1 MKSRAHELSATGE
14 QNPNQMTQRH
24 TSNRILDPGPRRE
37 GFTLFEM
44 LVSLAIVGLFL
55 TLLSFHLVSLSSIWM
70 SGNDDEFFDQHVDG
84 VQLFISSILDQ
95 SEGLAADSLEGNGNG
110 ETSGSADA
118 SLAPVRWSR
127 PPHWSNLD
135 APLLGFSQTE
145 APALFVREGQHL
157 PAIRAW
163 LYFDER
169 EGLSIL
175 WHSELEAE
183 PPERV
188 EDLFLTPVSRF
199 ISSVEYAYYD
209 AENERWEMDTRPETS
224 TDGTHILPHFLRLTF
239 EYQGEIRHRMIHI
252 PQETT
257 QVPLF

>member
-1 MKSRAHELSATGE
+1 MHFEYTTDSARK
-14 QNPNQMTQRH
+14 PV
-24 TSNRILDPGPRRE
+24 RRRG

-44 LVSLAIVGLFL
+44 LASLAIIGLFL
-55 TLLSFHLVSLSSIWM
+55 TLLSFHLVSLSSIWL

-84 VQLFISSILDQ
+84 VQLFLASVLDQ
-95 SEGLAADSLEGNGNG
+95 SEGLPANALEGSQTGQ
-110 ETSGSADA
+110 TSASADA

-157 PAIRAW
+157 PAIHAW

-199 ISSVEYAYYD
+199 ITRMEYAYYD
-209 AENERWEMDTRPETS
+209 AENERWEIDTRPQT
-224 TDGTHILPHFLRLTF
+224 TGDGTHVLPHFLRFTF
-239 EYQGEIRHRMIHI
+239 EHQGESSQRMVFI
-252 PQETT
+252 PQEIT

>member
-1 MKSRAHELSATGE
+1 MNFNRTTRVRST
-14 QNPNQMTQRH
+14 PTQER
-24 TSNRILDPGPRRE
+24 G

-44 LVSLAIVGLFL
+44 LASLAIIGLFM
-55 TLLSFHLVSLSSIWM
+55 TLLSFHLVSLSSIWL

-84 VQLFISSILDQ
+84 VQLFLAHALEQ
-95 SEGLAADSLEGNGNG
+95 SEGLADNPLEGSATGQ
-110 ETSGSADA
+110 TSASASADA

-169 EGLSIL
+169 DGLFIL

-183 PPERV
+183 PPDRV

-199 ISSVEYAYYD
+199 ITSLEYAYYD
-209 AENERWEMDTRPETS
+209 PDNDRWEIENRPETTS
-224 TDGTHILPHFLRLTF
+224 DGTHILPQFLRFTF
-239 EYQGEIRHRMIHI
+239 EYQGESRQRMVYI
-252 PQETT
+252 PQAVTH
-257 QVPLF
+257 VPLF

>member
-1 MKSRAHELSATGE
+1 MIYAPTVHNEAAPPKHVRG
-14 QNPNQMTQRH
+14 
-24 TSNRILDPGPRRE
+24 

-44 LVSLAIVGLFL
+44 LASLAIIGLFM
-55 TLLSFHLVSLSSIWM
+55 TLLSFHLVSLSSIWL
-70 SGNDDEFFDQHVDG
+70 SSNEDEFFDQHVDG
-84 VQLFISSILDQ
+84 VQLFLSSALEQ
-95 SEGLAADSLEGNGNG
+95 SEGLESNALEGSATGQ
-110 ETSGSADA
+110 TTASADA
-118 SLAPVRWSR
+118 SLSPVRWSR

-135 APLLGFSQTE
+135 DPLLGFSQTE

-188 EDLFLTPVSRF
+188 EDLYLTPVSRF
-199 ISSVEYAYYD
+199 ITRMEYAYYD
-209 AENERWEMDTRPETS
+209 LENDRWEIESRPET
-224 TDGTHILPHFLRLTF
+224 TGDGTHILPQFLRFTF
-239 EYQGEIRHRMIHI
+239 EYQGESKQRMVYI
-252 PQETT
+252 PQAVTH
-257 QVPLF
+257 VPLF